1 MSDFGSRSNPVS
13 VVQRARL
20 LAALEAA
27 KAAAARA
34 MSEQRLASAGLA
46 RQRGE
51 LEAAQESAQMLA
63 TRSRDIRNSLQVLRE
78 SVDRAKLS
86 ALNAGLEGA
95 RLGEPLGKALVVMSD
110 EQRNLLARALDALEE
125 HGSLLAEVERDRDR
139 CLAELSQLGEGAR
152 QTSAVLARAEQ
163 QSQLSSALLHELRTD
178 VAELFGGDPAAAEA
192 LAQTAAHVQT
202 AANSLLELNSRAPLS
217 VDALR
222 ELLGPLLALI
232 PTSQDPPR

>member
-1 MSDFGSRSNPVS
+1 MSDFGSNPSPVS
-13 VVQRARL
+13 AIQGARL

-27 KAAAARA
+27 KTAAALAN
-34 MSEQRLASAGLA
+34 SEQRAASAGLTK
-46 RQRGE
+46 QRGE

-125 HGSLLAEVERDRDR
+125 HGALLAEVERDRDR
-139 CLAELSQLGEGAR
+139 CLAELSHLSEGAR
-152 QTSAVLARAEQ
+152 QTATALARAEEQ
-163 QSQLSSALLHELRTD
+163 NLLTGALLHELRTD
-178 VAELFGGDPAAAEA
+178 LCQLFGSDPEAAQAMTKAAAQ
-192 LAQTAAHVQT
+192 LRTAT
-202 AANSLLELNSRAPLS
+202 NSLLELNQRTPLG
-217 VDALR
+217 VEALR
-222 ELLGPLLALI
+222 ELLSPLLALI
-232 PTSQDPPR
+232 PASQDPPQ